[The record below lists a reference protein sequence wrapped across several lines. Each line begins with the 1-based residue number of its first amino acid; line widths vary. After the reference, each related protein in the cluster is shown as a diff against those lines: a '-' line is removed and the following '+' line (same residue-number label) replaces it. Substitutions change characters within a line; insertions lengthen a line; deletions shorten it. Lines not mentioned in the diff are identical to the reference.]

1 MRDKAY
7 STATLCWCVGKRSS
21 EMETTKFEE
30 KDGFGGRLFGEM
42 DSCCRDTPRLCLVG
56 KGGRIRAGDA

>member
-7 STATLCWCVGKRSS
+7 STATLYGCVGKRAS
-21 EMETTKFEE
+21 EMETTKFVAE
-30 KDGFGGRLFGEM
+30 DGFGGRFLGEM
-42 DSCCRDTPRLCLVG
+42 HSCSRDTLRLCLVG